1 MFNYLLIFFV
11 FIIGSYSNINAETLK
26 SALSNAYL
34 NNPII
39 NSKRAELRSLD
50 ENGADY
56 IHIDI
61 MDGHYVPN
69 ITFGPNIVKSL
80 RKVTSKI
87 LDVHL
92 MIKPVKQYINEFIE
106 ARSDII
112 SFHPEADDN
121 PEEIIKMISDA
132 EIKAGIAIHPKVNIA
147 DIDHLFSKVQQ
158 IIVMTVTPGF
168 GGQKFMHE
176 QVKKIKDLDEIR
188 KNNNYNYEI
197 AVDGG
202 VNNENAKICKDNG
215 ADVLAVGSYLLSQN
229 QNNYYEIINSL
240 R

>member
-1 MFNYLLIFFV
+1 MIKISPSILSADI
-11 FIIGSYSNINAETLK
+11 LK
-26 SALSNAYL
+26 L
-34 NNPII
+34 
-39 NSKRAELRSLD
+39 EEEVRSLD
-50 ENGADY
+50 LNGADY

-92 MIKPVKQYINEFIE
+92 MIKPVKKYINEFVE
-106 ARSDII
+106 AGSDII
-112 SFHPEADDN
+112 TFHPEADDN

-132 EIKAGIAIHPKVNIA
+132 EIKAGIAIHPKVNIT

-168 GGQKFMHE
+168 GGQKFMHD
-176 QVKKIKDLDEIR
+176 QVQKIKDLDEIR

-215 ADVLAVGSYLLSQN
+215 ANVLAVGSYLLSQN
-229 QNNYYEIINSL
+229 QNNYSEIIKSL

>member
-1 MFNYLLIFFV
+1 MIKISPSILSADI
-11 FIIGSYSNINAETLK
+11 LK
-26 SALSNAYL
+26 LEEEV
-34 NNPII
+34 
-39 NSKRAELRSLD
+39 KHLD
-50 ENGADY
+50 KSGADY

-69 ITFGPNIVKSL
+69 ITFGPNIVRSI

-92 MIKPVKQYINEFIE
+92 MIKPVKQYIEEFID
-106 ARSDII
+106 AGSDII
-112 SFHPEADDN
+112 TFHPEADDN
-121 PEEIIKMISDA
+121 AEEIIKIINDA
-132 EIKAGIAIHPKVNIA
+132 KIKAGIAIHPKVNIS
-147 DIDHLFSKVQQ
+147 DIDHLFNQVQQ

-168 GGQKFMHE
+168 GGQKFMHD
-176 QVKKIKDLDEIR
+176 QVQKIKELDEI
-188 KNNNYNYEI
+188 KKSNNYNYEI

-215 ADVLAVGSYLLSQN
+215 ANVLAVGSYLLSQN
-229 QNNYYEIINSL
+229 QDNYSVIINSL

>member
-1 MFNYLLIFFV
+1 MIKISPSILSADLLKLEEEVIH
-11 FIIGSYSNINAETLK
+11 
-26 SALSNAYL
+26 
-34 NNPII
+34 
-39 NSKRAELRSLD
+39 LD
-50 ENGADY
+50 KNGADY

-92 MIKPVKQYINEFIE
+92 MIKPVKQYINNFVE
-106 ARSDII
+106 AGSNII
-112 SFHPEADDN
+112 TFHPEADDN

-132 EIKAGIAIHPKVNIA
+132 EIKAGIAIHPNVNVA

-176 QVKKIKDLDEIR
+176 QVQKIKDLDEIR

-215 ADVLAVGSYLLSQN
+215 ANVLAVGSYLLSQN
-229 QNNYYEIINSL
+229 QNNYSKIINSL

>member
-1 MFNYLLIFFV
+1 MIKISPSILSADILKLEEEVKLLD
-11 FIIGSYSNINAETLK
+11 K
-26 SALSNAYL
+26 
-34 NNPII
+34 
-39 NSKRAELRSLD
+39 
-50 ENGADY
+50 NGADY

-92 MIKPVKQYINEFIE
+92 MIKPVKKYINEFVE
-106 ARSDII
+106 AGSDII
-112 SFHPEADDN
+112 TFHPEADDKA
-121 PEEIIKMISDA
+121 EEIIKIINA
-132 EIKAGIAIHPKVNIA
+132 AKIKAGIAIHPKVNIS
-147 DIDHLFSKVQQ
+147 DIDHLFNLVQQ

-168 GGQKFMHE
+168 GGQKFMHD
-176 QVKKIKDLDEIR
+176 QVQKIKELDQI
-188 KNNNYNYEI
+188 KKSNNYNYEI

-215 ADVLAVGSYLLSQN
+215 ANVLAVGSYLLSQN
-229 QNNYYEIINSL
+229 KDKYSEIINSL

>member
-1 MFNYLLIFFV
+1 MIKIAPSILSADILKLEEEVKLLD
-11 FIIGSYSNINAETLK
+11 K
-26 SALSNAYL
+26 
-34 NNPII
+34 
-39 NSKRAELRSLD
+39 
-50 ENGADY
+50 NGADY
-56 IHIDI
+56 IHVDI

-92 MIKPVKQYINEFIE
+92 MIKPVKQYINEFVK
-106 ARSDII
+106 AGSDII
-112 SFHPEADDN
+112 SFHPEADEH

-132 EIKAGIAIHPKVNIA
+132 EIKAGIAIHPEVNIT
-147 DIDHLFSKVQQ
+147 DIDHLFNKVQQ

-168 GGQKFMHE
+168 GGQKFMHD
-176 QVKKIKDLDEIR
+176 QVQKIKDLDEIR
-188 KNNNYNYEI
+188 KNNSYNYEI

-202 VNNENAKICKDNG
+202 VNNENAKICKNNG
-215 ADVLAVGSYLLSQN
+215 ANVLAVGSYLLSQN
-229 QNNYYEIINSL
+229 QNSYNKIINSL

>member
-1 MFNYLLIFFV
+1 MIKISPSILSADI
-11 FIIGSYSNINAETLK
+11 LK
-26 SALSNAYL
+26 L
-34 NNPII
+34 
-39 NSKRAELRSLD
+39 EEEVRSLD

-80 RKVTSKI
+80 KKVTSKI

-106 ARSDII
+106 AGSDII
-112 SFHPEADDN
+112 TFHPEADDN

-132 EIKAGIAIHPKVNIA
+132 EIKAGIAIHPKVNIS
-147 DIDHLFSKVQQ
+147 DIDHLFNQVQQ

-168 GGQKFMHE
+168 GGQKFMYD
-176 QVKKIKDLDEIR
+176 QVQKIKDLDEIR
-188 KNNNYNYEI
+188 KNNNYKYEI

-215 ADVLAVGSYLLSQN
+215 ANVLAVGSYLLSQN
-229 QNNYYEIINSL
+229 QNNYSEIIKSL

>member
-1 MFNYLLIFFV
+1 MIKISPSILSADILKLKEEVKLLD
-11 FIIGSYSNINAETLK
+11 K
-26 SALSNAYL
+26 
-34 NNPII
+34 
-39 NSKRAELRSLD
+39 
-50 ENGADY
+50 NGADY

-92 MIKPVKQYINEFIE
+92 MIKPVEKYINEFVE
-106 ARSDII
+106 AGSDII
-112 SFHPEADDN
+112 TFHPEADDN

-168 GGQKFMHE
+168 GGQKFMHD
-176 QVKKIKDLDEIR
+176 QVHKIKDLDEIR

-202 VNNENAKICKDNG
+202 VNNENSRICKDNG

-229 QNNYYEIINSL
+229 QNSYNEIINSL

>member
-1 MFNYLLIFFV
+1 MIKISPSILSADILKLEEEVKLLD
-11 FIIGSYSNINAETLK
+11 K
-26 SALSNAYL
+26 
-34 NNPII
+34 
-39 NSKRAELRSLD
+39 
-50 ENGADY
+50 NGADY

-61 MDGHYVPN
+61 MDGHFVPN

-92 MIKPVKQYINEFIE
+92 MIKPVKQYINEFVE
-106 ARSDII
+106 AGSDII
-112 SFHPEADDN
+112 TFHPEADDN

-168 GGQKFMHE
+168 GGQKFMHD
-176 QVKKIKDLDEIR
+176 QVQKIKDLDEIR

-215 ADVLAVGSYLLSQN
+215 ANVLAVGSYLLSQN
-229 QNNYYEIINSL
+229 QNNYNEIINSL

>member
-1 MFNYLLIFFV
+1 MIKISPSILSADI
-11 FIIGSYSNINAETLK
+11 LK
-26 SALSNAYL
+26 L
-34 NNPII
+34 
-39 NSKRAELRSLD
+39 EEEVRSLD
-50 ENGADY
+50 LNGADY

-92 MIKPVKQYINEFIE
+92 MIKPVKKYINEFVE
-106 ARSDII
+106 AGSDII
-112 SFHPEADDN
+112 TFHPEADDSS
-121 PEEIIKMISDA
+121 EEIIKMISNA
-132 EIKAGIAIHPKVNIA
+132 EIKAGIAIHPKVNIT

-168 GGQKFMHE
+168 GGQKFMHD
-176 QVKKIKDLDEIR
+176 QVQKIKDLDEIR

-202 VNNENAKICKDNG
+202 INNENAKIFKNNG
-215 ADVLAVGSYLLSQN
+215 ANVLAVGSYLLSQN
-229 QNNYYEIINSL
+229 QNNYNKIINSL

>member
-1 MFNYLLIFFV
+1 MIKISPSILSADI
-11 FIIGSYSNINAETLK
+11 LK
-26 SALSNAYL
+26 L
-34 NNPII
+34 
-39 NSKRAELRSLD
+39 EEEVRSLD
-50 ENGADY
+50 INGADY

-69 ITFGPNIVKSL
+69 ITFGPNIVKSI

-92 MIKPVKQYINEFIE
+92 MIKPVKQYIEEFID
-106 ARSDII
+106 AGSDII
-112 SFHPEADDN
+112 TFHPEADDN
-121 PEEIIKMISDA
+121 AEEII
-132 EIKAGIAIHPKVNIA
+132 EIINAAKINAGIAIHPKVNIS
-147 DIDHLFSKVQQ
+147 DIDHLFGQVKQ

-168 GGQKFMHE
+168 GGQKFMHD
-176 QVKKIKDLDEIR
+176 QVQKIKDLDEIR
-188 KNNNYNYEI
+188 KSNNYDYEI

-215 ADVLAVGSYLLSQN
+215 ANVLAVGSYLLSQN
-229 QNNYYEIINSL
+229 QDNYSEIINSL

>member
-1 MFNYLLIFFV
+1 MIKISPSILSADI
-11 FIIGSYSNINAETLK
+11 LK
-26 SALSNAYL
+26 L
-34 NNPII
+34 
-39 NSKRAELRSLD
+39 EEEVRSLD
-50 ENGADY
+50 LNGADY

-92 MIKPVKQYINEFIE
+92 MIKPVKQYINEFVE
-106 ARSDII
+106 AGSDII
-112 SFHPEADDN
+112 TFHPEADDS

-132 EIKAGIAIHPKVNIA
+132 EIKAGIAIHPKVNIT

-158 IIVMTVTPGF
+158 IIVMTVKPGF
-168 GGQKFMHE
+168 GGQKFMHD
-176 QVKKIKDLDEIR
+176 QVQKIKDLDEIR

-229 QNNYYEIINSL
+229 QNKYNEIINSL

>member
-1 MFNYLLIFFV
+1 MIKISPSILSADILKLEEEVKLLD
-11 FIIGSYSNINAETLK
+11 K
-26 SALSNAYL
+26 
-34 NNPII
+34 
-39 NSKRAELRSLD
+39 
-50 ENGADY
+50 NGADY

-69 ITFGPNIVKSL
+69 ITFGPNVVKSL
-80 RKVTSKI
+80 RNVTSKI

-92 MIKPVKQYINEFIE
+92 MIKPVKKYINEFVE
-106 ARSDII
+106 AGSDII
-112 SFHPEADDN
+112 TFHPEADDN

-132 EIKAGIAIHPKVNIA
+132 EIKAGIAIHPKVNIT

-176 QVKKIKDLDEIR
+176 QVRKIKDLDEIR

-229 QNNYYEIINSL
+229 QNNYNEIINSL

>member
-1 MFNYLLIFFV
+1 MIKISPSILSADI
-11 FIIGSYSNINAETLK
+11 LK
-26 SALSNAYL
+26 L
-34 NNPII
+34 
-39 NSKRAELRSLD
+39 EEEVRSLD

-80 RKVTSKI
+80 KKVTSKI

-106 ARSDII
+106 AGSDII
-112 SFHPEADDN
+112 TFHPEADDN

-132 EIKAGIAIHPKVNIA
+132 EIKAGIAIHPKVNIS
-147 DIDHLFSKVQQ
+147 DIDHLFNQVQQ

-168 GGQKFMHE
+168 GGQKFMYD
-176 QVKKIKDLDEIR
+176 QVQKIKDLDEIR

-202 VNNENAKICKDNG
+202 VNNENAKICKENG
-215 ADVLAVGSYLLSQN
+215 VDVLAVGSYLLSQN
-229 QNNYYEIINSL
+229 QNNYSEIINSL

>member
-1 MFNYLLIFFV
+1 MIKISPSILSADILKLEEEVKLLD
-11 FIIGSYSNINAETLK
+11 K
-26 SALSNAYL
+26 
-34 NNPII
+34 
-39 NSKRAELRSLD
+39 
-50 ENGADY
+50 NGADY

-92 MIKPVKQYINEFIE
+92 MIKPVEKYINEFVE
-106 ARSDII
+106 AGSDII
-112 SFHPEADDN
+112 TFHPEADDN

-132 EIKAGIAIHPKVNIA
+132 EIKAGIAIHPKVNIT

-168 GGQKFMHE
+168 GGQKFMHD
-176 QVKKIKDLDEIR
+176 QVQKIKDLDEIR

-229 QNNYYEIINSL
+229 QNNYNEIINSL

>member
-1 MFNYLLIFFV
+1 MIKISPSILSADI
-11 FIIGSYSNINAETLK
+11 LK
-26 SALSNAYL
+26 L
-34 NNPII
+34 
-39 NSKRAELRSLD
+39 EEEVQDLD
-50 ENGADY
+50 KNGADY

-92 MIKPVKQYINEFIE
+92 MIKPVKKYINEFVE
-106 ARSDII
+106 AGSDII
-112 SFHPEADDN
+112 TFHPEADDN

-132 EIKAGIAIHPKVNIA
+132 EIKAGIAIHPKVNIT

-168 GGQKFMHE
+168 GGQKFMHD
-176 QVKKIKDLDEIR
+176 QVQKIKDLDEIR

-202 VNNENAKICKDNG
+202 VNKENAKKCKDNG

-229 QNNYYEIINSL
+229 QNNYNEIINSL

>member
-1 MFNYLLIFFV
+1 MIKISPSILSADILKLEEEVKLLD
-11 FIIGSYSNINAETLK
+11 K
-26 SALSNAYL
+26 
-34 NNPII
+34 
-39 NSKRAELRSLD
+39 
-50 ENGADY
+50 NGADY

-92 MIKPVKQYINEFIE
+92 MIKPVKKYINEFVE
-106 ARSDII
+106 AGSDII
-112 SFHPEADDN
+112 TFHPEADDN

-168 GGQKFMHE
+168 GGQKFMHD
-176 QVKKIKDLDEIR
+176 QVQKIKDLDEIR

-229 QNNYYEIINSL
+229 QNNYNKIINSL

>member
-1 MFNYLLIFFV
+1 MIKISPSILSADI
-11 FIIGSYSNINAETLK
+11 LK
-26 SALSNAYL
+26 LEEEV
-34 NNPII
+34 
-39 NSKRAELRSLD
+39 RFLD
-50 ENGADY
+50 LNGADY

-80 RKVTSKI
+80 RKVTCKI

-92 MIKPVKQYINEFIE
+92 MIKPVKKYINEFVE
-106 ARSDII
+106 AGSDII
-112 SFHPEADDN
+112 TFHPEADDN

-147 DIDHLFSKVQQ
+147 DIDHLFNKVQQ

-176 QVKKIKDLDEIR
+176 QVQKIKDLDEIR
-188 KNNNYNYEI
+188 KKNNYNYEI
-197 AVDGG
+197 AVDWWS
-202 VNNENAKICKDNG
+202 K
-215 ADVLAVGSYLLSQN
+215 
-229 QNNYYEIINSL
+229 
-240 R
+240 

>member
-1 MFNYLLIFFV
+1 MIKISPSILSADILKLEEEVKLLD
-11 FIIGSYSNINAETLK
+11 K
-26 SALSNAYL
+26 
-34 NNPII
+34 
-39 NSKRAELRSLD
+39 
-50 ENGADY
+50 NGADY

-92 MIKPVKQYINEFIE
+92 MIKPVKKYINEFLE
-106 ARSDII
+106 AGSDII
-112 SFHPEADDN
+112 TFHPEADEN
-121 PEEIIKMISDA
+121 PEEIIKIISDA
-132 EIKAGIAIHPKVNIA
+132 EIKAGIAIHPEVNIA

-168 GGQKFMHE
+168 GGQKFMHD
-176 QVKKIKDLDEIR
+176 QVQKIKDLDEIR
-188 KNNNYNYEI
+188 KNNNYNYDI

-215 ADVLAVGSYLLSQN
+215 ANVLAVGSYLLSQN
-229 QNNYYEIINSL
+229 QNNYNKIINSL

>member
-1 MFNYLLIFFV
+1 MIKISPSILSADILKLEEEVKLLD
-11 FIIGSYSNINAETLK
+11 K
-26 SALSNAYL
+26 
-34 NNPII
+34 
-39 NSKRAELRSLD
+39 
-50 ENGADY
+50 NGADY

-92 MIKPVKQYINEFIE
+92 MIKPVKQYINEFVE
-106 ARSDII
+106 AGSDII
-112 SFHPEADDN
+112 TFHPEADDN
-121 PEEIIKMISDA
+121 PEEIIKMINDA
-132 EIKAGIAIHPKVNIA
+132 EIKAGIAIHPEVNIA

-158 IIVMTVTPGF
+158 IIIMTVMPGF
-168 GGQKFMHE
+168 GGQKFMHDKV
-176 QVKKIKDLDEIR
+176 QKIKDLDEIR

-215 ADVLAVGSYLLSQN
+215 ANVLAVGSYLLSQN
-229 QNNYYEIINSL
+229 QNNYNEIINSL

>member
-1 MFNYLLIFFV
+1 MIKISPSILSV
-11 FIIGSYSNINAETLK
+11 DVLK
-26 SALSNAYL
+26 L
-34 NNPII
+34 
-39 NSKRAELRSLD
+39 EEEVRSLD
-50 ENGADY
+50 INGADY

-69 ITFGPNIVKSL
+69 ITFGPNIVKSI

-92 MIKPVKQYINEFIE
+92 MIQPVKKYIKEFID
-106 ARSDII
+106 AGSDII
-112 SFHPEADDN
+112 TFHPEADEN
-121 PEEIIKMISDA
+121 VEEIIKIINDA
-132 EIKAGIAIHPKVNIA
+132 KIKAGIAIHPKVKIS
-147 DIDHLFSKVQQ
+147 DIDHLFDQVQQ

-168 GGQKFMHE
+168 GGQMFMHE
-176 QVKKIKDLDEIR
+176 QVQKIRDLDEIR

-197 AVDGG
+197 SVDGG

-229 QNNYYEIINSL
+229 KNDYNEIINSFK
-240 R
+240 

>member
-1 MFNYLLIFFV
+1 MIKISPSILSADI
-11 FIIGSYSNINAETLK
+11 LK
-26 SALSNAYL
+26 LEEEV
-34 NNPII
+34 
-39 NSKRAELRSLD
+39 KHLD
-50 ENGADY
+50 KNGADY

-69 ITFGPNIVKSL
+69 ITFGPNIVKSI

-92 MIKPVKQYINEFIE
+92 MIKPVEKYINEFIE
-106 ARSDII
+106 AGSDII
-112 SFHPEADDN
+112 TFHPEADDN
-121 PEEIIKMISDA
+121 PEEIIKIISDA
-132 EIKAGIAIHPKVNIA
+132 KIKAGIAIHPKVNIT

-158 IIVMTVTPGF
+158 IIVMTVKPGF
-168 GGQKFMHE
+168 GGQKFMYN
-176 QVKKIKDLDEIR
+176 QVEKIKDLDEIR

-229 QNNYYEIINSL
+229 QKKYNEIINSL

>member
-1 MFNYLLIFFV
+1 MIKISPSILSADILKLEEEVKLLD
-11 FIIGSYSNINAETLK
+11 K
-26 SALSNAYL
+26 
-34 NNPII
+34 
-39 NSKRAELRSLD
+39 
-50 ENGADY
+50 NGADY

-92 MIKPVKQYINEFIE
+92 MIKPVKQYINEFVE
-106 ARSDII
+106 AGSDII
-112 SFHPEADDN
+112 TFHPEADDN

-132 EIKAGIAIHPKVNIA
+132 EIKAGIAIHPEVNIA

-168 GGQKFMHE
+168 GGQKFMHD
-176 QVKKIKDLDEIR
+176 QVQKIKDLDEIR

-229 QNNYYEIINSL
+229 QNNYNEIINSL

>member
-1 MFNYLLIFFV
+1 MIKISPSILSADILKLEEEVKLLD
-11 FIIGSYSNINAETLK
+11 K
-26 SALSNAYL
+26 
-34 NNPII
+34 
-39 NSKRAELRSLD
+39 
-50 ENGADY
+50 NGADY

-61 MDGHYVPN
+61 MDGHFVPN

-92 MIKPVKQYINEFIE
+92 MIKPVKKYINEFVE
-106 ARSDII
+106 SGSDII
-112 SFHPEADDN
+112 TFHPEADDN

-132 EIKAGIAIHPKVNIA
+132 KIKAGIAIHPDVNIA

-168 GGQKFMHE
+168 GGQKFMHD
-176 QVKKIKDLDEIR
+176 QVQKIKDLDEIR
-188 KNNNYNYEI
+188 KNNSYNYEI

-202 VNNENAKICKDNG
+202 VNNENAIICKDNG
-215 ADVLAVGSYLLSQN
+215 ANVLAVGSYLLSQN
-229 QNNYYEIINSL
+229 QNNYNEIINSL

>member
-1 MFNYLLIFFV
+1 MIKISPSILSADILKLEEEVKLLD
-11 FIIGSYSNINAETLK
+11 K
-26 SALSNAYL
+26 
-34 NNPII
+34 
-39 NSKRAELRSLD
+39 
-50 ENGADY
+50 NGADY

-92 MIKPVKQYINEFIE
+92 MIKPVKKYINEFVE
-106 ARSDII
+106 AGSDII
-112 SFHPEADDN
+112 TFHPEADDN

-132 EIKAGIAIHPKVNIA
+132 EIKAGIAIHPKVNIK

-168 GGQKFMHE
+168 GGQKFMHD
-176 QVKKIKDLDEIR
+176 QVQKIKDLDEIR

>member
-1 MFNYLLIFFV
+1 MIKISPSILSADILKLEEEVKLLD
-11 FIIGSYSNINAETLK
+11 K
-26 SALSNAYL
+26 
-34 NNPII
+34 
-39 NSKRAELRSLD
+39 
-50 ENGADY
+50 NGADY

-92 MIKPVKQYINEFIE
+92 MIKPVKKYINEFVE
-106 ARSDII
+106 AGSDII
-112 SFHPEADDN
+112 TFHPEADDN

-132 EIKAGIAIHPKVNIA
+132 EIKAGIAIHPNVNIA

-168 GGQKFMHE
+168 GGQKFMHD
-176 QVKKIKDLDEIR
+176 QVQKIKDLDEIR

-202 VNNENAKICKDNG
+202 VNNENAKICKENG
-215 ADVLAVGSYLLSQN
+215 ANVLAVGSYLLSQN
-229 QNNYYEIINSL
+229 QNNYNKIINSL

>member
-1 MFNYLLIFFV
+1 MIKISPSILSADI
-11 FIIGSYSNINAETLK
+11 LK
-26 SALSNAYL
+26 L
-34 NNPII
+34 
-39 NSKRAELRSLD
+39 EEEVRSLD
-50 ENGADY
+50 LNGADY

-92 MIKPVKQYINEFIE
+92 MIKPVKKYINEFVE
-106 ARSDII
+106 AGSDII
-112 SFHPEADDN
+112 TFHPEADDS

-132 EIKAGIAIHPKVNIA
+132 EIKAGIAIHPKVNIT

-158 IIVMTVTPGF
+158 IIVMTVKPGF
-168 GGQKFMHE
+168 GGQKFMHD
-176 QVKKIKDLDEIR
+176 QVQKIKDLDEIR
-188 KNNNYNYEI
+188 KNNNYSYEI

-229 QNNYYEIINSL
+229 HNTYSEIIKSL

>member
-1 MFNYLLIFFV
+1 MIKISPSILSADI
-11 FIIGSYSNINAETLK
+11 LK
-26 SALSNAYL
+26 L
-34 NNPII
+34 
-39 NSKRAELRSLD
+39 EEEVRSLD

-92 MIKPVKQYINEFIE
+92 MIKPVEKYINEFVE
-106 ARSDII
+106 AGSDII
-112 SFHPEADDN
+112 TFHPEADDN

-147 DIDHLFSKVQQ
+147 DIDHLFNQVQQ

-168 GGQKFMHE
+168 GGQKFMYD
-176 QVKKIKDLDEIR
+176 QVQKIKDLDEIR
-188 KNNNYNYEI
+188 KNNNYKYEI

-202 VNNENAKICKDNG
+202 VNNENARICKDNG

-229 QNNYYEIINSL
+229 QKNYNEIINSL

>member
-1 MFNYLLIFFV
+1 MIKISPSILSADI
-11 FIIGSYSNINAETLK
+11 LK
-26 SALSNAYL
+26 L
-34 NNPII
+34 
-39 NSKRAELRSLD
+39 EEEVRSLD
-50 ENGADY
+50 LNGADY

-92 MIKPVKQYINEFIE
+92 MIKPVKKYINEFVE
-106 ARSDII
+106 AGSDII
-112 SFHPEADDN
+112 TFHPEADDN

-147 DIDHLFSKVQQ
+147 DIDHLLSKVQQ

-202 VNNENAKICKDNG
+202 VNNENARICKDNG

-229 QNNYYEIINSL
+229 QNNYNEIINSL